1 MTSTSK
7 KACSTG
13 IGSQIM
19 EIVFMYMYIYLIE
32 KETFPDKQ
40 GFYTWSVLS
49 RKNLPNCCLM
59 KPCLFASQFSKSKDQ
74 AHPKS
79 YPSQES
85 LFFKGRLLM
94 AEILHRLIGSIS
106 HYLQSYIHPKWC
118 FGIHPSTVSPTIVLE
133 FAGLY
138 CFALTTNHNRPAAH
152 SSQSGEAGHMTRSRV
167 IHRQG

>member
-19 EIVFMYMYIYLIE
+19 EIVFMYIYIYLIE

-85 LFFKGRLLM
+85 LFFKGLLLM
-94 AEILHRLIGSIS
+94 AEILHRSIGSIS

-118 FGIHPSTVSPTIVLE
+118 RNSAINSITHHCPWIRRTLLFRP
-133 FAGLY
+133 
-138 CFALTTNHNRPAAH
+138 HNEPKQT
-152 SSQSGEAGHMTRSRV
+152 SRSFV
-167 IHRQG
+167 PVVWGWTHN